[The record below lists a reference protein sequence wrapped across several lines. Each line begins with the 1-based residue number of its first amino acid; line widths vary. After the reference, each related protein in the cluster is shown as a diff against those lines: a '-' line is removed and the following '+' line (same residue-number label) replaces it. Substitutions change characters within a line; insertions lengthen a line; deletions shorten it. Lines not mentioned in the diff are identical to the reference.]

1 MKQPKS
7 LPQPLEC
14 VHDVMRLLQ
23 ASRQME
29 HLNTSFS
36 DDFSSSLLSMAMIL
50 STLPSKDLELMQG
63 LEKCLVAE
71 MPLVLPFTSSPS

>member
-1 MKQPKS
+1 MKHPKS

-23 ASRQME
+23 VSRQME

-36 DDFSSSLLSMAMIL
+36 DYYSSSLLSMAMIR
-50 STLPSKDLELMQG
+50 STLPSKELELMQG

-71 MPLVLPFTSSPS
+71 MPLVLPFTSP